1 MTLRNEIEAM
11 ELRREQ
17 LLDEIDA
24 DVHQIRQQVR
34 ESVSPAALLKK
45 HPIGAMAA
53 TVLAGVVFG
62 RGAGR
67 WASRAHASATASAAA
82 PANEPADSVPK
93 KPLGRLVDFAIR
105 SGAVEMLAAVPW
117 RDIPGMFRGMKH
129 RNQEETSQPPSGP
142 SDSAG
147 R

>member
-17 LLDEIDA
+17 LLDEIEA

-34 ESVSPAALLKK
+34 ESMSPAALLKK
-45 HPIGAMAA
+45 HPIGSMAA
-53 TVLAGVVFG
+53 MVLAGVVFG

-67 WASRAHASATASAAA
+67 WASRASAAA
-82 PANEPADSVPK
+82 PVNEPADSAPK

-117 RDIPGMFRGMKH
+117 RDIPGVFRGMKH
-129 RNQEETSQPPSGP
+129 RNQEKTSQTPSGP